1 MCTWEDAVY
10 YVSIKLNTYSNI
22 VKRTWIIDLILRFST
37 SGFEKHMRNC
47 QILVVRWRTCTYHMG
62 EITGN
67 TLIYI
72 QKWLIARNWT
82 EWMKGICHTW
92 SRGRHFSPSLP
103 GDRYLNLGS
112 PKKRSPGRN
121 LGEHRLVRRSGAT
134 SRGTALI
141 LLSLCKWCVLSTIFD
156 ALSLLFKSSSFL
168 KYYAFFR
175 ATVVS
180 T

>member
-10 YVSIKLNTYSNI
+10 FMSINHNTYSNE
-22 VKRTWIIDLILRFST
+22 VKRTWIIDLILGFRT

-47 QILVVRWRTCTYHMG
+47 QKLVVRRRTCTYHMG

-72 QKWLIARNWT
+72 QKWLVFRDWT

-112 PKKRSPGRN
+112 PKKRPPGRN
-121 LGEHRLVRRSGAT
+121 LGEHRLVRSSGAT

-141 LLSLCKWCVLSTIFD
+141 LLSLCKWCVLSGAFD
-156 ALSLLFKSSSFL
+156 VLSLLFKFLSFL
-168 KYYAFFR
+168 KY
-175 ATVVS
+175 
-180 T
+180 